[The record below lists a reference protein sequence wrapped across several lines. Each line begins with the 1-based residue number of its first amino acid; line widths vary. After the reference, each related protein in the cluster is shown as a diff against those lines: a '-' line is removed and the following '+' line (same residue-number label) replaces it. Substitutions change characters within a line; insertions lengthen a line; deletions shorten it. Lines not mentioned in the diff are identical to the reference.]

1 MEAFSEDGCIG
12 ISRKNAEQLL
22 QAEAASLDELMGSLL
37 LGEEDDEEEHPDEI
51 AIDEI
56 EELTNHN
63 N

>member
-1 MEAFSEDGCIG
+1 M
-12 ISRKNAEQLL
+12 
-22 QAEAASLDELMGSLL
+22 QAEAASLDELMRSLL